1 MTAGNSGGSL
11 EIPLTGDALDEVM
24 KDVLA
29 LQEETI
35 WRDGTQQLEN
45 FKDFHIV
52 HGLVSAY
59 SLHKERLEL
68 HRPQVIYWL
77 GLLHETFRQNGWTFL
92 QVPFLAN
99 GIQWGS
105 QKDADILM
113 VLGMGLELVYPLL
126 PRELDSSLAGGL
138 PYFKFVGIE

>member
-35 WRDGTQQLEN
+35 WRDGTQQLKKHE
-45 FKDFHIV
+45 DFHIV
-52 HGLVSAY
+52 HGLVSAF

-68 HRPQVIYWL
+68 HRPLVIYWL
-77 GLLHETFRQNGWTFL
+77 GLLSDTFQQNGWTFM

-99 GIQWGS
+99 GIQWGDRR
-105 QKDADILM
+105 DADILM

-126 PRELDSSLAGGL
+126 PRALDSSLAGGL
-138 PYFKFVGIE
+138 PYFKFVGI

>member
-1 MTAGNSGGSL
+1 MSVGNSGGSL
-11 EIPLTGDALDEVM
+11 EIPLTGDALDVVM

-35 WRDGTQQLEN
+35 WREGTQQLEQPQ
-45 FKDFHIV
+45 DFHIV
-52 HGLVSAY
+52 HGLVSAF
-59 SLHKERLEL
+59 SLHKQRLEL

-77 GLLHETFRQNGWTFL
+77 SLLNKTFRENGWTFM
-92 QVPFLAN
+92 QVPYLAD
-99 GIQWGS
+99 GIQWGDRR
-105 QKDADILM
+105 DADILM

-126 PRELDSSLAGGL
+126 PRELDSSLAGGF